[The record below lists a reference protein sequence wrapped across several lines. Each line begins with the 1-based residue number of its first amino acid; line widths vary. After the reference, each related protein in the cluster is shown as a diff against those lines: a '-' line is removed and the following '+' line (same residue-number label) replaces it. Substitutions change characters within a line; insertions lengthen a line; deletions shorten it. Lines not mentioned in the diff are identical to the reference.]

1 MLVATLGALLLAMD
15 PVTPPARS
23 ADAAD
28 DRWCCYLL
36 VTSSKRPRTYVGATP
51 DLARRLRQHNGE
63 IGGGA
68 RYTRMA
74 RVAAT
79 RQERAEQDDGESEAD
94 GDGGAR
100 AICWRVACVVRGFE
114 TQRQALQFEW
124 AAKHVKK
131 ARGRG
136 FRSSGGGLR
145 ARVQHLEALLAA
157 ERWTA
162 QAPPAADVP
171 LVLEWHARD
180 AARPKGGLR
189 LPAHVRET
197 FAEDAD
203 L

>member
-1 MLVATLGALLLAMD
+1 MHHLVVATLGALLAME

-23 ADAAD
+23 DAAD

-74 RVAAT
+74 RLAAA
-79 RQERAEQDDGESEAD
+79 RSEGDVDDGVS
-94 GDGGAR
+94 
-100 AICWRVACVVRGFE
+100 WQVACVVRGFE
-114 TQRQALQFEW
+114 TQRQCLQFEW

-131 ARGRG
+131 ASGRG

-145 ARVQHLEALLAA
+145 ARVKHLENLLAA

-162 QAPPAADVP
+162 QAPPAAAVP
-171 LVLEWHARD
+171 LVLEWHARE
-180 AARPKGGLR
+180 AARPKGGPR

-197 FAEDAD
+197 FAEDESPA
-203 L
+203 